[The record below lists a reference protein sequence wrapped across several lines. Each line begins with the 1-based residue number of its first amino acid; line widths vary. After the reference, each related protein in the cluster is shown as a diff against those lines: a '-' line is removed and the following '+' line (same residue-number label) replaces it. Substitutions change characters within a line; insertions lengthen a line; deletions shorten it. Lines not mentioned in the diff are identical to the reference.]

1 MTQQI
6 NLYLPE
12 FRHKQDPLSFDNM
25 VLGTLGLVA
34 IMIVVTVMELWNS
47 NQLRGELEQHRQSL
61 NMIVADTE
69 QMIRDFGTQSEDPA
83 LAQRANELEDE
94 VSSKRTLQRFLT
106 GRNIGSTDG
115 FSEYLADLARY
126 HLGGLRLTSVM
137 LMNGGNQVE
146 LKGEVLSPHLVPQY
160 FQSLRQGQSFAGKE
174 FETIRISEMA
184 DREDRE
190 DREDGR
196 QVKQFT
202 VATANL

>member
-12 FRHKQDPLSFDNM
+12 FRTKKDVLTFDNM
-25 VLGTLGLVA
+25 VLGMLAIAAILVVLTGLELWDSYTLGS
-34 IMIVVTVMELWNS
+34 ELDRRRADLAN
-47 NQLRGELEQHRQSL
+47 LQSE
-61 NMIVADTE
+61 TE
-69 QMIRDFGTQSEDPA
+69 QLVRDFGTQSEDPA
-83 LAQRANELEDE
+83 LIQRADLLEEE
-94 VSSKRTLQRFLT
+94 VNSKRLLQRFLT

-137 LMNGGNQVE
+137 LMNGGSQVE

-174 FETIRISEMA
+174 FETIRIA
-184 DREDRE
+184 DISAAD
-190 DREDGR
+190 DAR
-196 QVKQFT
+196 QVKQFS
-202 VATANL
+202 VATANQDATRR